1 MNSGAGT
8 ESMQGRTTLPV
19 ARGPSRTWG
28 SDPDPPM
35 TITAFL
41 RHRRAAALAA
51 VFAGFACVGAAH
63 AEVKQSA
70 ADGFLLAYSV
80 PVAATPA
87 KAWTELAQV
96 QHWWSDEHTWSG
108 KDANLSLQPTAGGC
122 FCERWPQG
130 SAEHGHVVM
139 ALPERLLRL
148 DAVLGPLQEFALK
161 GMLSIWIKAGED
173 GKSAVFDVE
182 YRVNGAAASG
192 LDQLAPQ
199 VDAVLGAQI
208 GRLQRYV
215 DTGHPD
221 EPAPSPEQQA
231 QTAAEQRAAILE
243 QWKASAA
250 AEAPA
255 AKTDVAPVP
264 AAKSAAKPKPKP
276 RKPKPADEP

>member
-1 MNSGAGT
+1 M
-8 ESMQGRTTLPV
+8 
-19 ARGPSRTWG
+19 
-28 SDPDPPM
+28 
-35 TITAFL
+35 ITAFL
-41 RHRRAAALAA
+41 RHRRTAALAAALA
-51 VFAGFACVGAAH
+51 GFACAGVAQ
-63 AEVKQSA
+63 AEVKQAA
-70 ADGFLLAYSV
+70 ADGFLLAYSA
-80 PVAATPA
+80 PVSATPA
-87 KAWTELAQV
+87 KAWVDLAQV

-108 KDANLSLQPTAGGC
+108 KAANLSLQPTAGGC

-148 DAVLGPLQEFALK
+148 DASLGPLQEFALK
-161 GMLSIWIKAGED
+161 GMLSFWIKAGEE
-173 GKSAVFDVE
+173 GKGAVFDVE

-199 VDAVLGAQI
+199 VDSVLGAQI

-221 EPAPSPEQQA
+221 LPAPSEEQA

-250 AEAPA
+250 AEAP
-255 AKTDVAPVP
+255 P
-264 AAKSAAKPKPKP
+264 AAKADATPVTKSETKSKPKS
-276 RKPKPADEP
+276 RKPKPADGP